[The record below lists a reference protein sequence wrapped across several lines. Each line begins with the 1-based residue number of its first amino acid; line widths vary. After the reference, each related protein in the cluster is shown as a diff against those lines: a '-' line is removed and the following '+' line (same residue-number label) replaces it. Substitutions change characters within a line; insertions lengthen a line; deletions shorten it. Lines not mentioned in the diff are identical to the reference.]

1 MSTRSSLNQRQRTR
15 DNPLVLGTFNTTSLR
30 YLTGRLGPENKVVG
44 RADTSQN
51 SNGGFGGGT
60 MNHWF
65 QINITTTAWIII
77 AKGPPRPQYIQVSA
91 YDLNFNPIQ
100 GRMIFD
106 DDSITTTAD
115 GNIVHPYF
123 GHIMGAGSDLYNV
136 FNYSRID
143 RGNDLYYTLE
153 PGSYLLCVSSTRNE
167 LLDYAVGVVVEVA
180 DQNPFLLLEDFNFF
194 LFENPGGTSQILCDI
209 TDDYTGAEEHE
220 HSLSEWTAAWN
231 REHQDTDKLP
241 AVFPPLTTVP

>member
-15 DNPLVLGTFNTTSLR
+15 DNPLVLGTFSTTSLR

-44 RADTSQN
+44 RADTNQF

-65 QINITTTAWIII
+65 QVNISTTVWLIV

-100 GRMIFD
+100 ARMIFD
-106 DDSITTTAD
+106 EDSIATVSD
-115 GNIVHPYF
+115 GAIVHPYL
-123 GHIMGAGSDLYNV
+123 GHVMAAGSYFYND
-136 FNYSRID
+136 FNTFRLD
-143 RGNDLYYTLE
+143 KGNNLYYTLE

-167 LLDYAVGVVVEVA
+167 LLDYAVGLVIEVS
-180 DQNPFLLLEDFNFF
+180 DRNPFLLLEDFFNFE
-194 LFENPGGTSQILCDI
+194 FENFDQILCDV
-209 TDDYTGAEEHE
+209 TPDFTGSEEHQ
-220 HSLSEWTAAWN
+220 HSLAEWTLSWN